1 MCHARSDMVVFMFD
15 LNADCQAIKKE
26 VMLDEQAIVNATM
39 AMSSRDEQELIAAN
53 IKMQN
58 PDVVINF
65 MEIFDNA

>member
-1 MCHARSDMVVFMFD
+1 
-15 LNADCQAIKKE
+15 
-26 VMLDEQAIVNATM
+26 M

-65 MEIFDNA
+65 REIFDNA